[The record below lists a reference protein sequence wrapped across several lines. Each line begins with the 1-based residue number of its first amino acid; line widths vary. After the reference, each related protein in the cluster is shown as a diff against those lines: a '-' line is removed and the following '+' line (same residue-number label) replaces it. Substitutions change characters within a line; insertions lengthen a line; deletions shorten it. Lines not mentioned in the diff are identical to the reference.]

1 MPESFDN
8 TQVNRAR
15 RSLLSL
21 GTSAFAAVGA
31 AFAAVPF
38 ISSFRPSERAKAIG
52 APVEV
57 DIGAIAPGQ
66 LKVVEWRGKPV
77 WLFRRDQQALQSLSN
92 VKDLLADPDSANSKQ
107 PEYVDKQTRAL
118 KSELAV
124 LVGVCTHLGCSP
136 SFRPDPKDPAMEA
149 NWQGGFLCACHGS
162 KFDLAGRVFKNMP
175 APTNLEVPPYRFKDE
190 QTVVIGEDSNNEEIA

>member
-1 MPESFDN
+1 MPESFDD
-8 TQVNRAR
+8 TKVNRAR
-15 RSLLSL
+15 RGVLSL
-21 GTSAFAAVGA
+21 STAALAAVGA

-57 DIGAIAPGQ
+57 DIAAIEPGQ

-77 WLFRRDQQALQSLSN
+77 WLFRRDQRALQSLGK
-92 VKDLLADPDSANSKQ
+92 VQDLLADPNSNNSKQ

-118 KSELAV
+118 KGELAV

-136 SFRPDPKDPAMEA
+136 AFRPDPQDPAMEA

-190 QTVVIGEDSNNEEIA
+190 QTIVIGEDSNNEEIA